1 MELTRLEYAKAH
13 AAGFAEFLGHGLLD
27 SDEGEGG
34 RQTKNQAGDVPFE
47 KSEWRSQR
55 VGIGDERRHEIGTV
69 DGDHFVGWSL
79 TGWPVLAN

>member
-1 MELTRLEYAKAH
+1 MKEKEVARPRIRRATYL
-13 AAGFAEFLGHGLLD
+13 
-27 SDEGEGG
+27 S
-34 RQTKNQAGDVPFE
+34 E

>member
-34 RQTKNQAGDVPFE
+34 RQTQNQAGDVPFGEERMEESARRDWRRE
-47 KSEWRSQR
+47 KARNR
-55 VGIGDERRHEIGTV
+55 
-69 DGDHFVGWSL
+69 DGGW
-79 TGWPVLAN
+79 